1 MNKSLIIQTCILT
14 IILIIGYFTFTYLN
28 KDVNLNSKDIK
39 SKKIDETEFGV
50 TSAGNKQSSNKI
62 LDLSYRSSDDKGNT
76 YEIKSVSGSIDEEN
90 ENILF
95 LKNVTAKILI
105 FDYGTF
111 EIKSKNAEY
120 NKLTLDTHFFNE
132 VNLLYLDHFINSG
145 DLFLKY
151 VDKEVKI
158 TNNVKYNYNNNFL
171 KADEIYL
178 DLVKRTS
185 QIYMKDKNKKVKA
198 IIKN

>member
-1 MNKSLIIQTCILT
+1 MNKSLIIQTCILM
-14 IILIIGYFTFTYLN
+14 IILLIGYFTFSYLN
-28 KDVNLNSKDIK
+28 RDVNLSSKDTK
-39 SKKIDETEFGV
+39 SNKIEKTEIEAINNEN
-50 TSAGNKQSSNKI
+50 TLSSNKI
-62 LDLSYRSSDDKGNT
+62 LDLSYKSSDDKGNT

-95 LKNVTAKILI
+95 LKNVTAKISI
-105 FDYGTF
+105 FNYGTF
-111 EIKSKNAEY
+111 EVKSNNAKY
-120 NKLTLDTHFFNE
+120 NKLTLDTHFFND
-132 VNLLYLDHFINSG
+132 VNLLYLNHIINSG

-151 VDKEVKI
+151 IDKEVKI
-158 TNNVKYNYNNNFL
+158 TNNVKYSYDNNLL

-185 QIYMKDKNKKVKA
+185 QIYMKDKNKKVKG